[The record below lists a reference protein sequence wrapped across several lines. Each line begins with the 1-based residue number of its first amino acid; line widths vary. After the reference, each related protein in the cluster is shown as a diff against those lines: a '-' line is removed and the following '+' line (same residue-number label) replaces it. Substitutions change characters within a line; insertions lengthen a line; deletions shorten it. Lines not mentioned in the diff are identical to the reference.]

1 MNHLVKSLLVRDW
14 IYEKYKVLTK
24 HTTICFRGY
33 YKIKE
38 LINFENMNLKAEPE
52 IDENGFKN
60 VYQKSLL
67 S

>member
-1 MNHLVKSLLVRDW
+1 MKN
-14 IYEKYKVLTK
+14 IKYLQNILQSVL
-24 HTTICFRGY
+24 GG